1 MTVRTYPIS
10 MTFVNRNCSV
20 HNKAKLRKEV
30 EDNLDDVMRT
40 LNGALRGKGLSQLR
54 PVLERIGRDGKLPH
68 WHLELQ
74 SKNTLPNL
82 DGKTIGSV
90 LEMLLVAV
98 LETGVLKKY
107 GIALKVNPARGIDLP
122 DLDLGVKSPS
132 KNYCTSEPFFSA
144 YERLY
149 GNEHDCIVIL
159 TDYQEAKKAKSD
171 FKLQADSWR
180 YLKGSEIADK
190 ELCRI
195 AKRNLDWLMKEDEST
210 AKRVLRFLAYVN
222 QSDWRCRKLLEL
234 VDRMTVSSDSFDK
247 ALPAIEKDWHKQN
260 KSRSKKNNELIPE
273 SDLASLQKVFE
284 ATPRHLGVINQ
295 LDNWVTEFLKDA
307 SRAPN
312 DNEWKRILESPLDGK
327 IGMSF
332 ALQWRYNFG
341 QLFSKKD
348 AKDVAVEGVE
358 CE

>member
-1 MTVRTYPIS
+1 MPS
-10 MTFVNRNCSV
+10 
-20 HNKAKLRKEV
+20 KAKLRKV
-30 EDNLDDVMRT
+30 IEDNLDEVMGT
-40 LNGALRGKGLSQLR
+40 LNAALRGKGLSQLQ
-54 PVLERIGRDGKLPH
+54 PVLERIGKGGKLPH

-74 SKNTLPNL
+74 SRNTLPNL

-98 LETGVLKKY
+98 LETGVLKDY
-107 GIALKVNPARGIDLP
+107 GLRLKVNPARGIDLP

-149 GNEHDCIVIL
+149 GNEYDCIVVL

-171 FKLQADSWR
+171 FKLQAESWR
-180 YLKGSEIADK
+180 YLRGSEIADK

-195 AKRNLDWLMKEDEST
+195 AKQNIGWLMKEDEST
-210 AKRVLRFLAYVN
+210 AKRVFRFLAYVN

-234 VDRMTVSSDSFDK
+234 VNCMTESPETFDK
-247 ALPAIEKDWHKQN
+247 KLPAVEKDWGKQN
-260 KSRSKKNNELIPE
+260 RGRSTKNNELIPE
-273 SDLASLQKVFE
+273 SDLAAILKIFE

-312 DNEWKRILESPLDGK
+312 DNEWERILKSPLNGK

-341 QLFSKKD
+341 QLFGKQD
-348 AKDVAVEGVE
+348 AE
-358 CE
+358 

>member
-1 MTVRTYPIS
+1 MR
-10 MTFVNRNCSV
+10 
-20 HNKAKLRKEV
+20 NKAKLRKVV
-30 EDNLDDVMRT
+30 EDNLDDVMGT
-40 LNGALRGKGLSQLR
+40 LNDALRGKGLNELK
-54 PVLERIGRDGKLPH
+54 PVLERIGRGGKLPH

-74 SKNTLPNL
+74 NKNTLPNL

-107 GIALKVNPARGIDLP
+107 DVTLRVNPARGIDLP

-159 TDYQEAKKAKSD
+159 TDYQEAKKAKDD
-171 FKLQADSWR
+171 FKLQAESWR
-180 YLKGSEIADK
+180 YLRGSEIADK

-195 AKRNLDWLMKEDEST
+195 AKKNLGWLLKEDEST

-234 VDRMTVSSDSFDK
+234 VDRMTETSDSFDK
-247 ALPAIEKDWHKQN
+247 ALPIIEKDWDKQN
-260 KSRSKKNNELIPE
+260 KGRSKKNNELIPE
-273 SDLASLQKVFE
+273 SDLAALRKVFE

-312 DNEWKRILESPLDGK
+312 DNEWERILKSPLNGK

-341 QLFSKKD
+341 QLFGKKD
-348 AKDVAVEGVE
+348 AKEVGSETANY
-358 CE
+358 

>member
-1 MTVRTYPIS
+1 VP
-10 MTFVNRNCSV
+10 
-20 HNKAKLRKEV
+20 NKAKLRKVV
-30 EDNLDDVMRT
+30 EENLDEVMST
-40 LNGALRGKGLSQLR
+40 LNAALRGTGLSNLQ
-54 PVLERIGRDGKLPH
+54 PVLERIGRGGKLPH

-107 GIALKVNPARGIDLP
+107 GVTLKVNPARGIDLP
-122 DLDLGVKSPS
+122 DLNLGVKSPS

-171 FKLQADSWR
+171 FKLQADSWK
-180 YLKGSEIADK
+180 YLRGSEIADK

-195 AKRNLDWLMKEDEST
+195 AKKNFDWLVREDEST
-210 AKRVLRFLAYVN
+210 AKRVFRFLAYVN
-222 QSDWRCRKLLEL
+222 QSDWRCRRLLEL
-234 VDRMTVSSDSFDK
+234 VDRMTDAQDIFDK
-247 ALPAIEKDWHKQN
+247 ALPAMERDWLRQN
-260 KSRSKKNNELIPE
+260 KTRSKKNNELIPE
-273 SDLASLQKVFE
+273 SDLVAVQKVFE

-312 DNEWKRILESPLDGK
+312 DNEWERILNSPLNGQ

-341 QLFSKKD
+341 QLFGKKD
-348 AKDVAVEGVE
+348 AKDFGSETAG
-358 CE
+358 CD